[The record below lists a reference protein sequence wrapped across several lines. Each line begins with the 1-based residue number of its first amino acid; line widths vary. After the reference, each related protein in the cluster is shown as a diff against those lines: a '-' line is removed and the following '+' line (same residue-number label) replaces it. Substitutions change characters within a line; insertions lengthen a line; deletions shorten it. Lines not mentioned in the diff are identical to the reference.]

1 MSVRKPKPI
10 FSNKRFSNFQDKLKN
25 MKTILSTSLGAI
37 DLILLEGMGE
47 ISEEQK
53 RFLGVAKKNLESLF
67 AEIQKL
73 IDGIESEVKR

>member
-1 MSVRKPKPI
+1 
-10 FSNKRFSNFQDKLKN
+10 